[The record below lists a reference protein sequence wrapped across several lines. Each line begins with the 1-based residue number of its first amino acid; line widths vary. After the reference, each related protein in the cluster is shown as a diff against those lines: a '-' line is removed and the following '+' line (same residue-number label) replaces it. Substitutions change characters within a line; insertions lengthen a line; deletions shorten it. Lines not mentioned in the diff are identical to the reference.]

1 MDKERSENLEKL
13 FLNRTVRSQSASH
26 NRIGR
31 AGGISKS
38 DPIKLMVQHKAGQ
51 QQKIAEKLNMSQS
64 AVGNYLRQMDGAMKK
79 HKTNEK
85 HKTNKKGRCR
95 QGGKTL
101 SDNKRL
107 SISEFYLQKQ
117 YMKQTLNESE
127 KQESFSK

>member
-13 FLNRTVRSQSASH
+13 FLIRTVHGQSASH

-38 DPIKLMVQHKAGQ
+38 DPIKLMVQHKAGWQ

-64 AVGNYLRQMDGAMKK
+64 AAGNYLRQMDGAMKK

-85 HKTNKKGRCR
+85 HKTNGQMPTGR
-95 QGGKTL
+95 QNPVG
-101 SDNKRL
+101 
-107 SISEFYLQKQ
+107 Q
-117 YMKQTLNESE
+117 
-127 KQESFSK
+127 